1 MTDDIKAFFD
11 LYVEDIPKFDG
22 AVLAKKY
29 LSPYTVMS
37 RDGDAWLCGNI
48 NDTID
53 YFQILLDKHRADGVT
68 SCKYEDLDFRTIG
81 AHCYLATVSW
91 TMMDAKGKTVSHWRE
106 SYNMLHT
113 ESGLKIFTSIDH

>member
-11 LYVEDIPKFDG
+11 RYVEDIPLFNG

-29 LSPYTVMS
+29 IAPYTVMS

-48 NDTID
+48 DETID
-53 YFQILLDKHRADGVT
+53 YFQILLDKHREDGVK

-81 AHCYLATVSW
+81 EHCYLASVSW
-91 TMMDAKGKTVSHWRE
+91 TMLGENDKVISHWRE
-106 SYNMLHT
+106 SYNMVRT
-113 ESGLKIFTSIDH
+113 DDGLKIFTSIDH